1 MSHPARAP
9 RSGIDGKVNAASGQC
24 GEGCVGVDVVE
35 AAGMS
40 HPARAPRSGID
51 GKANGAGGRCGEGC
65 LGMDAF
71 EAASGRN
78 EKARFSGRATGA
90 GA

>member
-9 RSGIDGKVNAASGQC
+9 RSGIDGKANAASSRC
-24 GEGCVGVDVVE
+24 GVGCLGVDAGE

-51 GKANGAGGRCGEGC
+51 GKAN
-65 LGMDAF
+65 
-71 EAASGRN
+71 AASGRS
-78 EKARFSGRATGA
+78 EEARLSGWVVGA
-90 GA
+90 LA

>member
-9 RSGIDGKVNAASGQC
+9 RSGIDGNVNAASGQC

-51 GKANGAGGRCGEGC
+51 GKANGAGGR
-65 LGMDAF
+65 
-71 EAASGRN
+71 N

-90 GA
+90 VA

>member
-9 RSGIDGKVNAASGQC
+9 RSGIDGKANGAGGQC

-51 GKANGAGGRCGEGC
+51 GKANGAGGR
-65 LGMDAF
+65 
-71 EAASGRN
+71 N

-90 GA
+90 VA